1 MYDLKSVKLTESEA
15 QRHRLERSERK
26 TTEKLDKLK
35 SEKKTVEEE
44 LENVS
49 RFGIELGFIHTFQT
63 KVELSQQSKAL
74 EIELEQ
80 RQRRENEA
88 IELGKKLDNAKVSW
102 FVKVGFYN
110 RLGRKT
116 ALRRIERIT
125 RQESDGERR
134 SFGRSQNAG

>member
-63 KVELSQQSKAL
+63 KVEVSQQSKAL

-102 FVKVGFYN
+102 FVVNSVFTN
-110 RLGRKT
+110 V
-116 ALRRIERIT
+116 
-125 RQESDGERR
+125 
-134 SFGRSQNAG
+134 